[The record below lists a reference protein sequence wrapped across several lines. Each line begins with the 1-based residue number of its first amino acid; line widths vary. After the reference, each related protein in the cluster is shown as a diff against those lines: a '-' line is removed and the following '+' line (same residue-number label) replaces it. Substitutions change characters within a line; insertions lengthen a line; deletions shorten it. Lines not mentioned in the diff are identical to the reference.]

1 VRVCWINSPRRK
13 LGGSGLGCLPIGK
26 SSFLCVLLPFILFV
40 FVGGTQSETGAD
52 GSHHSMDIRG
62 AYRELYEMMTEFLD
76 QKWGRGGTVRG
87 T

>member
-1 VRVCWINSPRRK
+1 VRVYWINSLRRK

-26 SSFLCVLLPFILFV
+26 SLLLSLFRHFFLR
-40 FVGGTQSETGAD
+40 GAQGEMEAN

-76 QKWGRGGTVRG
+76 EKWGRGGTVRG